1 MRRNSDWGR
10 GMNLRFLDWIWHIRG
25 SLPLTDGLTA
35 DDAFKRLDPLFKQQG
50 TDYLRD
56 QNVLT
61 FTKKDQ
67 AAQDKM
73 SIFDGGQLMVEAAA
87 PRPALLYNLKSRALL
102 ACFLAPL
109 VFLAFA
115 QFSAALN
122 LLHESS
128 ASVERSADEADAE
141 TEEEEEAEEI
151 RLHPID
157 RFLGAPAPKQPGEDD
172 DDVSDDAARAGSN
185 DAETE
190 EAEEEEDRKHSSRPA
205 YVFAGIFALIYLV
218 GRFLEAWLIRRRF
231 TELLATSTGQS
242 PSTEGLGT

>member
-1 MRRNSDWGR
+1 
-10 GMNLRFLDWIWHIRG
+10 MNLRFLDWIWHIRG
-25 SLPLTDGLTA
+25 SLPLTDGLTP

-56 QNVLT
+56 RNVLT
-61 FTKKDQ
+61 FTKQDQ

-73 SIFDGGQLMVEAAA
+73 SIFDGGQLMVEVAL
-87 PRPALLYNLKSRALL
+87 PQPALLYNLKSRALL

-122 LLHESS
+122 LLHDSS

-141 TEEEEEAEEI
+141 EEEDEAEEI

-172 DDVSDDAARAGSN
+172 DDVSDEAARAGST
-185 DAETE
+185 DAEAE
-190 EAEEEEDRKHSSRPA
+190 EAEEAEGEEDRKHSSRPA

-231 TELLATSTGQS
+231 TELLATPPGQS
-242 PSTEGLGT
+242 PSTEGLST